1 MTTIKLKYKD
11 ILDTYSNGRRSHL
24 CHVLSDEYGYGTSL
38 ARQVVRGI
46 AVDMYGVIYGN
57 MLYGFEAL
65 FRADGEGLSPFE
77 DMLPNIGGCVS
88 KMLHKAGLEP
98 SSMDTIEYRRK
109 VERVKTI
116 SDAHGKMALR
126 CDLLRALAVLHPNR
140 EFAVTV

>member
-46 AVDMYGVIYGN
+46 AVDVYGVIYGN
-57 MLYGFEAL
+57 MLYGFEVL
-65 FRADGEGLSPFE
+65 FRADGDGLSAFE
-77 DMLPNIGGCVS
+77 CMLPNIGARVS

-109 VERVKTI
+109 VERATL
-116 SDAHGKMALR
+116 SDALGKMALR

>member
-57 MLYGFEAL
+57 ILYGYEIL
-65 FRADGEGLSPFE
+65 SGPKGEGLSPFE
-77 DMLPNIGGCVS
+77 GMLPNIGGCVS
-88 KMLHKAGLEP
+88 KMLHDAGLEP

-109 VERVKTI
+109 IHRVDLP
-116 SDAHGKMALR
+116 DALGKMALR

-140 EFAVTV
+140 EFTVSN

>member
-11 ILDTYSNGRRSHL
+11 ILDTYTNGHRSHL
-24 CHVLSDEYGYGTSL
+24 CHVLFDEYGYGTSL

-46 AVDMYGVIYGN
+46 AVDVYGVIYGN
-57 MLYGFEAL
+57 MLYVHEIL
-65 FRADGEGLSPFE
+65 SWDEGLSAFE
-77 DMLPNIGGCVS
+77 CMLPNIGARVS

-98 SSMDTIEYRRK
+98 SNMDTIEYRRK
-109 VERVKTI
+109 VDRAVL
-116 SDAHGKMALR
+116 SDALGKMALR